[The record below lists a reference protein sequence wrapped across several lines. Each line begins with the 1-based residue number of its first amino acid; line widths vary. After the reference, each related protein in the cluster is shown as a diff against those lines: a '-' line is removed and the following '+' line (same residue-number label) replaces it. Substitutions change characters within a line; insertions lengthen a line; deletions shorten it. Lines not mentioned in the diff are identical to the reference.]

1 MGVGLTLYSIQLQRR
16 EHLCFRWHCLAQVG
30 CTVIAVSVPTVYHFL
45 TARLVSTV
53 LESSAMSALHS
64 ASRQCRELA
73 MHIGELLAE
82 HLLQADEEQVLSKRL
97 AGYFAVL
104 KSNDYVYVRSCLQL
118 EHMPASPSPA
128 DRQLSKRGWEIKLVR
143 FS

>member
-1 MGVGLTLYSIQLQRR
+1 
-16 EHLCFRWHCLAQVG
+16 
-30 CTVIAVSVPTVYHFL
+30 
-45 TARLVSTV
+45 
-53 LESSAMSALHS
+53 
-64 ASRQCRELA
+64 

-128 DRQLSKRGWEIKLVR
+128 DRQLSKRGWERSMQDWRHILKKIRNRIQSSTDLLSADG
-143 FS
+143 FAMAPASA